1 MNVVLI
7 PFFLAASV
15 IVNDTS
21 KWTFGP
27 KYSYDLNMTYIM
39 KTDPQEPVE
48 TMTLISELKCRPK
61 AADNLFCHLQNST
74 IVNIGKNRNTTR
86 EVETEQM
93 FEIKFNERGVEG
105 LIIEPP
111 SRMEVVNILR
121 KIANQFNVGVDWR
134 KIERISQAGEWQF
147 MARENSSM
155 GNCATVYKITREEL
169 KTNTVEEEHIDFR
182 LIVLPMID
190 DAISNLSIEKSRI
203 ACINPPRYVD
213 FSSGILKMGRFVS
226 KIQINNRFEVSTEFD
241 GKVRPPLSIDSMNRM
256 LSFKEIMQL
265 NLKSIEPAQDEL
277 PSIFY
282 GELIDLNINTDIPS
296 NFIN

>member
-1 MNVVLI
+1 
-7 PFFLAASV
+7 
-15 IVNDTS
+15 
-21 KWTFGP
+21 
-27 KYSYDLNMTYIM
+27 
-39 KTDPQEPVE
+39 
-48 TMTLISELKCRPK
+48 MTLISELKCRPK

-121 KIANQFNVGVDWR
+121 KIANQFSVGVDWR

-155 GNCATVYKITREEL
+155 GNCATVYKITRGEL

-182 LIVLPMID
+182 LIILPMTD

-213 FSSGILKMGRFVS
+213 FSSGILKMVCAC
-226 KIQINNRFEVSTEFD
+226 EY
-241 GKVRPPLSIDSMNRM
+241 
-256 LSFKEIMQL
+256 
-265 NLKSIEPAQDEL
+265 
-277 PSIFY
+277 IFY
-282 GELIDLNINTDIPS
+282 ISFFSLYILFLYKKKIFFFVYTGWVTKNYYHK
-296 NFIN
+296 

>member
-1 MNVVLI
+1 
-7 PFFLAASV
+7 
-15 IVNDTS
+15 
-21 KWTFGP
+21 
-27 KYSYDLNMTYIM
+27 
-39 KTDPQEPVE
+39 
-48 TMTLISELKCRPK
+48 MTLISELKCRPK

-74 IVNIGKNRNTTR
+74 IVNMRKNRNTR

-121 KIANQFNVGVDWR
+121 KIANQFSIGVDWR

-155 GNCATVYKITREEL
+155 GNCATVYKITRGEL
-169 KTNTVEEEHIDFR
+169 NTVEEEHIDFR
-182 LIVLPMID
+182 LIVPMTD

-213 FSSGILKMGRFVS
+213 FSSGILKMVCACEYIFYIS
-226 KIQINNRFEVSTEFD
+226 FFSLYILFLYKKN
-241 GKVRPPLSIDSMNRM
+241 DSF
-256 LSFKEIMQL
+256 LYI
-265 NLKSIEPAQDEL
+265 QDEL
-277 PSIFY
+277 LKITTM
-282 GELIDLNINTDIPS
+282 NKC
-296 NFIN
+296 